1 MNATVVSPSP
11 APARAAK
18 KPLAAS
24 VSLARVQATAARAV
38 LAVLNGV
45 NADHAIAK
53 QDTSGFD
60 GASRGALADLTLGTL
75 RHLGELRAIVRAFVR
90 AKPDPAIEAVLWI
103 AIYELLY
110 SRTASHV
117 VVSQA
122 VEAAEQI
129 NRGAKGFVN
138 AVLRNVLREPD
149 EARAKGAASEEG
161 HWNHPQWWIDRVR
174 ADHPEWWEAILRG
187 GNGHGPL
194 TLRVNRRRANQAQLL
209 EAFAAKKIEA
219 EPLSETMLV
228 VKRPRPVHRMPGFA
242 EGWFSVQ
249 DAGAQLA
256 GSLLGVKDKMRVL
269 DACAAPGGKSAHLLE
284 LADCELTA
292 LDVDAERAKRIDE
305 NLVRLGLK
313 ANVRAADAID
323 VASWWDGK
331 TFDRILLDAPCT
343 GSGVVRRHPDGKWLK
358 RETDIAQL
366 AKLQAALI
374 DALLPTLAVGGRL
387 LYCTCSIFR
396 NENAMQIDAA
406 LARHAN
412 LKRLRINLPGDPA
425 SAGGQLLPGGN
436 KKTHNHDGFFYALLE
451 KTAP

>member
-194 TLRVNRRRANQAQLL
+194 TLRVNRRRANQAQ
-209 EAFAAKKIEA
+209 
-219 EPLSETMLV
+219 
-228 VKRPRPVHRMPGFA
+228 
-242 EGWFSVQ
+242 
-249 DAGAQLA
+249 
-256 GSLLGVKDKMRVL
+256 
-269 DACAAPGGKSAHLLE
+269 
-284 LADCELTA
+284 
-292 LDVDAERAKRIDE
+292 
-305 NLVRLGLK
+305 
-313 ANVRAADAID
+313 
-323 VASWWDGK
+323 
-331 TFDRILLDAPCT
+331 
-343 GSGVVRRHPDGKWLK
+343 
-358 RETDIAQL
+358 
-366 AKLQAALI
+366 
-374 DALLPTLAVGGRL
+374 
-387 LYCTCSIFR
+387 
-396 NENAMQIDAA
+396 
-406 LARHAN
+406 
-412 LKRLRINLPGDPA
+412 
-425 SAGGQLLPGGN
+425 
-436 KKTHNHDGFFYALLE
+436 
-451 KTAP
+451 